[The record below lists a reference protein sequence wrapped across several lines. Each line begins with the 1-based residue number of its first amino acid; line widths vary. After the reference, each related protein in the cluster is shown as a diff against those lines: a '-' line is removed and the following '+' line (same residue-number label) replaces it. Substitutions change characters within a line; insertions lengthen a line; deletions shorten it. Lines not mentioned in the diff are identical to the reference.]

1 MGASMKIISL
11 SAVGLTLLLGLS
23 ACGSNEVVLRDD
35 LRTDAQ
41 RAQACVARYDPQG
54 KASQIMTYDSKT
66 KTEVHLNTD
75 GKDIRVTGQNS
86 TDNTSVGMGAEV
98 GGYDLPTYCTDQTVK
113 PSSGKSSKR
122 SSFRMP
128 WM

>member
-1 MGASMKIISL
+1 MNSGVAMKIISQ
-11 SAVGLTLLLGLS
+11 SAVGLCLILGLS
-23 ACGSNEVVLRDD
+23 ACGSSEVIVRED

-41 RAQACVARYDPQG
+41 RAQACVAKFDPKG

-66 KTEVHLNTD
+66 KTEVHLNTE
-75 GKDIRVTGQNS
+75 GRDITVTGQNA

-98 GGYDLPTYCTDQTVK
+98 GGSIPDYCTDQTIK
-113 PSSGKSSKR
+113 PSSGKSKR
-122 SSFRMP
+122 SGFRMP

>member
-23 ACGSNEVVLRDD
+23 ACHHTNPPIIDD

-41 RAQACVARYDPQG
+41 RAQACVARFDPQG

-75 GKDIRVTGQNS
+75 GRDISVTGQNS
-86 TDNTSVGMGAEV
+86 IDNTSVGMGAEV
-98 GGYDLPTYCTDQTVK
+98 GGALPSYCTDQTVQ
-113 PSSGKSSKR
+113 PSSGKSSKK
-122 SSFRMP
+122 SGYRMP